1 MAPETA
7 HHIQMKRLVLQSVS
21 AQTLPIFAGSS
32 QCYYSPL
39 RERIWQSEDGDFS
52 KLLKC

>member
-7 HHIQMKRLVLQSVS
+7 RHVQMMRLVLQSEGTQNLPVS
-21 AQTLPIFAGSS
+21 SGPS
-32 QCYYSPL
+32 QCYYAPL

-52 KLLKC
+52 KLLLC